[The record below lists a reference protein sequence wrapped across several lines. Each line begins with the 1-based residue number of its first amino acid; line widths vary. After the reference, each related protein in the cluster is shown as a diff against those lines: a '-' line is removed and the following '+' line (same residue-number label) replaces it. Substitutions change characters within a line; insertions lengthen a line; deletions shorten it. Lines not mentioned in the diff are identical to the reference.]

1 MPTFDLRVKRAAHLS
16 TLNNKFTDTAHE
28 HVLALVVF
36 FIAAKKKKHEFKL
49 GAVQHIVCVVQGEK
63 MCLPQEVEILQR
75 FSWIRGLKLA
85 SVEHEQAD
93 KIEPTHHGRVTGL
106 LAHCGEDVISEIDR
120 K

>member
-1 MPTFDLRVKRAAHLS
+1 MLTFDHRVRRAAHLS
-16 TLNNKFTDTAHE
+16 TLNNKFADTAHE

-63 MCLPQEVEILQR
+63 CVYR
-75 FSWIRGLKLA
+75 
-85 SVEHEQAD
+85 
-93 KIEPTHHGRVTGL
+93 
-106 LAHCGEDVISEIDR
+106 R